1 MRKIAIITG
10 GSKGIGRAIALR
22 LAPKGWDVAFSYRRD
37 EAGAKAFVEEM
48 AKAGGRA
55 LPVQADHT
63 QDGSIDALFDA
74 AAKEFKGADLF
85 VANAAA
91 TAFLPLMQLKAH
103 QIDKTLSMVIKSYIL
118 GAQRCVPL
126 MEGRN
131 GSILAISG
139 MDTVDTVPFHGLLGA
154 AKAAMEMLTRY
165 LAAELGYN
173 KIRVNA
179 INPGFIDTDSSR
191 FYAKDSFDSIAKAVA
206 GITPSGRIGYP
217 EDVAKLAEFLVS
229 PEADFINGQTLH
241 VDGGLQVAPRL
252 MGR

>member
-1 MRKIAIITG
+1 MRGTMRKIAVITG
-10 GSKGIGRAIALR
+10 GSKGIGRGIGLR
-22 LAPKGWDVAFSYRRD
+22 LASKGWDLAFSYRRD
-37 EAGAKAFVEEM
+37 EAGAKKFVDEV

-55 LPVQADHT
+55 LAVQADHT

-74 AAKEFKGADLF
+74 TAKEFKAADLF

-103 QIDKTLSMVIKSYIL
+103 QIDKTLAMVIKSYIL
-118 GAQRCVPL
+118 GAQRSVPL

-139 MDTVDTVPFHGLLGA
+139 MDTVDTVPFPRTPRA

-165 LAAELGYN
+165 LAAELGYH

-191 FYAKDSFDSIAKAVA
+191 FYAKDGFDAIAKAVA
-206 GITPSGRIGYP
+206 GVIPNGRIGYP
-217 EDVAKLAEFLVS
+217 EDVAKLVEFLVS
-229 PEADFINGQTLH
+229 PDAEYINGQTSTST
-241 VDGGLQVAPRL
+241 AASP
-252 MGR
+252 